1 MKEVCAIRGANTVEI
16 DSISTIDEAVKNIYE
31 KILELNNINENDLIN
46 INFTITSDLKSRNPA
61 AALRKAGYAKNVP
74 LFCSQEAEIDNM
86 LKKVIRVMILCNIE
100 KKNVKHVYM
109 NRAGNLRKEF
119 CVK

>member
-16 DSISTIDEAVKNIYE
+16 DSIYEIDEAVKTVYE
-31 KILELNNINENDLIN
+31 KILELNNLCENDLIN

-61 AALRKAGYAKNVP
+61 AALRKAGYAKDVP

-86 LKKVIRVMILCNIE
+86 LEKVIRVMILCNIE
-100 KKNVKHVYM
+100 KNDIKHVYM
-109 NRAGNLRKEF
+109 NRAANLRKEF
-119 CVK
+119 SIK